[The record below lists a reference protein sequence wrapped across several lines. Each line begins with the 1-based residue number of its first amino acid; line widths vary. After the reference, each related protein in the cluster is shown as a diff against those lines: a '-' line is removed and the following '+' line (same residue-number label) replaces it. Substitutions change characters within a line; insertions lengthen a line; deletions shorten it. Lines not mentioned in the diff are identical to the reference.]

1 MNVPKQ
7 SVPVS
12 RDAIPSKALN
22 QRGIAASVISFSADR
37 FIDTQNNEQFT
48 DCVCNCQ
55 SGTREVF
62 DSGGKIVQGRINSD
76 VFGSRGVTF
85 NL

>member
-1 MNVPKQ
+1 MNIPKQ

-37 FIDTQNNEQFT
+37 FIDTQNSVTQVNLESAPAKEESSSSINYSVLQEI
-48 DCVCNCQ
+48 VIA
-55 SGTREVF
+55 GL
-62 DSGGKIVQGRINSD
+62 DSSIEMV
-76 VFGSRGVTF
+76 
-85 NL
+85 